1 MKFHKVYV
9 LFSFCKK
16 PTAMKY
22 IYKLAALITS
32 NMALIVVAVSA
43 ISLFVPKSFLWASTS
58 AITPMLG
65 VVMFG
70 MGLTLRASDFKPVLM
85 HPREI
90 IIGELAQFIIMPV
103 TAWLLCK
110 CLHLPLE
117 LALGVILVG
126 CCPGGTAS
134 NVICYLAKG
143 DVALSVAMTGVSTLV
158 APIATPALV
167 LLLAGKEVNIDV
179 IGMFASIIQVVII
192 PIVAGIAINHYFN
205 NLCKQITP
213 ILPMISTLAIASII
227 GIIVSHNAQ
236 NIISCSIL
244 VAVAVVMHNLL
255 GLALGYTAASI
266 MHLSHAK
273 RTAIS
278 IEVGMQN
285 SGLATS
291 LATTHFAV
299 FPMAAIPGAI
309 FSVWHNLSGSIAAHI
324 LRK

>member
-16 PTAMKY
+16 PTAMIY
-22 IYKLAALITS
+22 IYKLAALIAS

-117 LALGVILVG
+117 LADVSPRVQLPQVDSTLYSEVIG
-126 CCPGGTAS
+126 PCGTATK
-134 NVICYLAKG
+134 NQQGKRRQC
-143 DVALSVAMTGVSTLV
+143 LS
-158 APIATPALV
+158 
-167 LLLAGKEVNIDV
+167 
-179 IGMFASIIQVVII
+179 
-192 PIVAGIAINHYFN
+192 
-205 NLCKQITP
+205 
-213 ILPMISTLAIASII
+213 
-227 GIIVSHNAQ
+227 
-236 NIISCSIL
+236 
-244 VAVAVVMHNLL
+244 
-255 GLALGYTAASI
+255 
-266 MHLSHAK
+266 
-273 RTAIS
+273 
-278 IEVGMQN
+278 
-285 SGLATS
+285 
-291 LATTHFAV
+291 
-299 FPMAAIPGAI
+299 
-309 FSVWHNLSGSIAAHI
+309 
-324 LRK
+324 